1 MEFERAQEIVNSPDT
16 YEVFYK
22 NKLVWINGLDP
33 KSKTVH
39 IKILSEDFTE
49 DVPVNELKEGKNLH

>member
-1 MEFERAQEIVNSPDT
+1 MDFERAREIVDSTDT

-33 KSKTVH
+33 KRKTAH
-39 IKILSEDFTE
+39 IKILSEDIDE
-49 DVPVNELKEGKNLH
+49 DVPVNELREGDNLH